1 MRRMKTLAMSANG
14 EGFGHV
20 ARMVTMVPA
29 LSREYRLILYAPAHT
44 HAFLRQNL
52 RDVASGAIP
61 LRDIPCL
68 TFVKRGERIDYRETV
83 RNALPILLRGRT
95 LIRRLRDSLAAD
107 GADALLSDFEPFCA
121 WAATALGIPVLQLNH
136 PGIIARSASVF
147 PDALASK
154 LVASLMMARW
164 DSRILVSFYD
174 GDVGPMIRPEIR
186 AARRDN
192 DGSVVVYL
200 KPGYRKHIERAFD
213 KLGVENYHLF
223 PDPSKDY
230 VSCLARCKAV
240 ISGAGHQTIS
250 EALYLGKPIFAI
262 PQPGQYEQRLNAFMA
277 EAGGFGTSGKMHGL
291 ARTLEL
297 FLRDVDAGA
306 FPKTSRLPWTTFR
319 SDDDSAAAIDRV
331 CDFMRRRSRPRIL
344 PFRAQVLDGW
354 LGSAMADLD
363 DTGASVAE

>member
-44 HAFLRQNL
+44 HAFLKKNL
-52 RDVASGAIP
+52 PPVASGEIP
-61 LRDIPCL
+61 VRDIPCL

-83 RNALPILLRGRT
+83 RNAVPILLRSRA
-95 LIRRLRDSLAAD
+95 LIRRLRDSLASD

-136 PGIIARSASVF
+136 PGIIARSASIL
-147 PDALASK
+147 PDALAAK

-174 GDVGPMIRPEIR
+174 GDVGPMIRSEIR
-186 AARRDN
+186 SAPRGN

-200 KPGYRKHIERAFD
+200 KPGYRKHIERAFAR
-213 KLGVENYHLF
+213 LGIGNYHLF

-230 VSCLARCKAV
+230 ASCLARCKAV

-250 EALYLGKPIFAI
+250 EALYLGKPILAI
-262 PQPGQYEQRLNAFMA
+262 PQGGQYEQRLNAFMA
-277 EAGGFGTSGKMHGL
+277 EAGGFGTRGRMRGL
-291 ARTLEL
+291 SLILGA

-306 FPKTSRLPWTTFR
+306 FPKPARLPWVKFR
-319 SDDDSAAAIDRV
+319 TDDDSEAAIERV
-331 CDFMRRRSRPRIL
+331 RDFMRARSRPLVL
-344 PFRAQVLDGW
+344 PFRAQVLETW
-354 LGSAMADLD
+354 LGSADL
-363 DTGASVAE
+363 SQAE